1 MPRLG
6 EEGAERARGGVQS
19 IGRGFA
25 IIEEIAR
32 NRDGI
37 GLAELSKRV
46 GLHNSTTFHLV
57 KTLVSLGY
65 VRQLKDSKRYRI
77 GRPLFA
83 LAASALDEIEMMSL
97 ATPVLDDLAR
107 ATGESA
113 HFSVPMGDAVV
124 VLARTS
130 GPGAFQLTDRV
141 GVVRPAHC
149 TALGKIMLAA
159 LAPGQFERYLQR
171 AELKAHTP
179 KSITS
184 AERLAREIAE
194 VRRAGLAIDD
204 GEFDPELRCVALPVR
219 DFSGRVIG
227 AIGISGPVWRLSIEA
242 LQKRARAGARRRRPP
257 VGRIRLSA
265 AKRSARQGG
274 GLDRERRQAM
284 PRHANYVPHG
294 VIPAVLLPFEN
305 DLSIDEA
312 SFRKHLRDVAAVEG
326 LSAVTIN
333 AHSTEVASCTFDE
346 QRRVLDI
353 AQDEIGGR
361 LPLINGIWADGSLEA
376 ARHRA
381 HGGRRAAPRRS
392 LVFPP
397 APFTLGQ
404 SPAMALAHFK
414 RIADATDLPL
424 IVFQYPLATGQGYPK
439 DTLLKLCEEV
449 PTIRAIKDWI
459 GNVPHHEWHIRTLQ
473 SLPRPVNVLTTHSS
487 WLLLVAGARPA
498 TACCRARAA

>member
-1 MPRLG
+1 VTVRTKQKRASGRLPRARIAEIRDFG
-6 EEGAERARGGVQS
+6 DVGAGQARGGVQS
-19 IGRGFA
+19 IGRAFA

-57 KTLVSLGY
+57 KTMVSLGY

-159 LAPGQFERYLQR
+159 LAPDQFARYLQR
-171 AELKAHTP
+171 AELKAYTP

-184 AERLAREIAE
+184 AEQLAREIAE
-194 VRRAGLAIDD
+194 VRRAGLAVDD
-204 GEFDPELRCVALPVR
+204 GEFDSELRCAALPVR
-219 DFSGRVIG
+219 NFSGQVIG

-242 LQKRARAGARRRRPP
+242 LQKRARIVRAAAD
-257 VGRIRLSA
+257 RLSA
-265 AKRSARQGG
+265 EFGYAG
-274 GLDRERRQAM
+274 EPE
-284 PRHANYVPHG
+284 PRV
-294 VIPAVLLPFEN
+294 
-305 DLSIDEA
+305 
-312 SFRKHLRDVAAVEG
+312 RAAV
-326 LSAVTIN
+326 
-333 AHSTEVASCTFDE
+333 
-346 QRRVLDI
+346 
-353 AQDEIGGR
+353 
-361 LPLINGIWADGSLEA
+361 
-376 ARHRA
+376 
-381 HGGRRAAPRRS
+381 
-392 LVFPP
+392 
-397 APFTLGQ
+397 
-404 SPAMALAHFK
+404 
-414 RIADATDLPL
+414 
-424 IVFQYPLATGQGYPK
+424 
-439 DTLLKLCEEV
+439 
-449 PTIRAIKDWI
+449 
-459 GNVPHHEWHIRTLQ
+459 
-473 SLPRPVNVLTTHSS
+473 
-487 WLLLVAGARPA
+487 
-498 TACCRARAA
+498 